1 MRNPVERYHA
11 SRKLADA
18 EDVFLS
24 VKALPSKVGSMIL
37 WSKNGVV
44 WRRVGDDQWEPL
56 HEMYGYEAQ
65 SVQGIFPSHYV
76 AVPRRAWFEI
86 KQLPS
91 EKS

>member
-1 MRNPVERYHA
+1 MKNPVERYRA
-11 SRKLADA
+11 SRKLAIA
-18 EDVFLS
+18 EDVFLA

-37 WSKNGVV
+37 WGKNGLV

-56 HEMYGYEAQ
+56 HKGHGYEPL
-65 SVQGIFPSHYV
+65 SEFGIFPSDHV
-76 AVPRRAWFEI
+76 ATPRSAWFEI